1 MNHTVFVNRILNMKK
16 IKFIGLDMDHTLIRY
31 QTKNFEETVYQRVV
45 ARLILDQH
53 YPSEIKQFHF
63 DFDQA
68 IRGLVVDC
76 QNGNIL
82 KLSRFSAI
90 RHSNHGTKPIE
101 FTEQQRIYRSVYVDL
116 GDPNYIAI
124 DTAFSIAFC
133 VLYAQLVDYK
143 DQYPLSLPNYREIAL
158 DVLHTVDLIHAD
170 GSLKKIISENLDHYV
185 IREREVVDGLKRYVH
200 FGKKIFVLTNSEYP
214 YAKLLLDYAINP
226 FLAKNEHWSDLFEFV
241 ITQANKPRFFY
252 DNLTFLKINPDDA
265 LMTNLPDKIVSGVY
279 QGGNAKKFTDDLHLN
294 GDEILYIGDHIYG
307 DVLRLKK
314 DCNWRTALVVDELGA
329 EIASQKK
336 ACPIQKKISQAMQ
349 VKVGLEEKYTLL
361 CSLRIDEHTNQYDE
375 SISDVQHKITEQDKD
390 IAQLLKEQHQWFNPF
405 WDRVFRAGAEES
417 YFAYQV
423 EHYACIYMENLAA
436 FLAHSP
442 LSYFRANRRPLA
454 HDLDVEI

>member
-1 MNHTVFVNRILNMKK
+1 MNQTVFVNRILNMKK

-31 QTKNFEETVYQRVV
+31 QTKNFEETVYKLIVE
-45 ARLILDQH
+45 RLILDKH
-53 YPSEIKQFHF
+53 YPDGIKSFQF
-63 DFDQA
+63 DFDHS

-82 KLSRFSAI
+82 KLSRFAAI
-90 RHSNHGTKPIE
+90 RQSNHGTKPIE
-101 FTEQQRIYRSVYVDL
+101 FIEQQRIYRSIYVDL
-116 GDPNYIAI
+116 RDPNYIAI

-158 DVLHTVDLIHAD
+158 DVLHMVDQIHAD
-170 GSLKKIISENLDHYV
+170 GSLKKIISKNLDHYV
-185 IREREVVDGLKRYVH
+185 IKEREVVEGLKRYVH
-200 FGKKIFVLTNSEYP
+200 FGKKIFVLTNSEYA
-214 YAKLLLDYAINP
+214 YTKLLLDYAINP
-226 FLAKNEHWSDLFEFV
+226 FLSNNENWSDLFEFV

-252 DNLTFLKINPDDA
+252 DNLTFLKINPADA
-265 LMTNLPDKIVSGVY
+265 SMSNLSGHISPGIY

-329 EIASQKK
+329 EIASQQQ
-336 ACPIQKKISQAMQ
+336 AFPIKKKISQAMQ
-349 VKVGLEEKYTLL
+349 VKVDLEEQYTSL
-361 CSLRIDEHTNQYDE
+361 CSQRIDEDTDKYDE
-375 SISDVQHKITEQDKD
+375 SINEAQKKITMLDKD
-390 IAQLLKEQHQWFNPF
+390 ISQLLKEQHRWFNPY
-405 WDRVFRAGAEES
+405 WDRIFRAGAEES

-423 EHYACIYMENLAA
+423 EHYACIYMESLAL
-436 FLAHSP
+436 FLEHSP

-454 HDLDVEI
+454 HDLDV

>member
-1 MNHTVFVNRILNMKK
+1 MNQTVFVNRILNMKK

-31 QTKNFEETVYQRVV
+31 QTKNFEETVYKLVV
-45 ARLILDQH
+45 ERLLQDKQ
-53 YPSEIKQFHF
+53 YPEGIKSLQFNF
-63 DFDQA
+63 DHA
-68 IRGLVVDC
+68 IRGLVVDS

-82 KLSRFSAI
+82 KLSRFAAI
-90 RHSNHGTKPIE
+90 RQSKHGTKPIE
-101 FTEQQRIYRSVYVDL
+101 FAEQQRIYRSIYVDL
-116 GDPNYIAI
+116 RDPNYIAI

-143 DQYPLSLPNYREIAL
+143 DQYPLNLPNYREIAL
-158 DVLHTVDLIHAD
+158 DVLHTVDMIHAD
-170 GSLKKIISENLDHYV
+170 GSLKKIISENLEYYV
-185 IREREVVDGLKRYVH
+185 IRERAVVEGLKRFVH
-200 FGKKIFVLTNSEYP
+200 FGKKIFILTNSEYP

-226 FLAKNEHWSDLFEFV
+226 FLAKDEHWSDLFEFV
-241 ITQANKPRFFY
+241 ITSANKPRFFF
-252 DNLTFLKINPDDA
+252 DNLTFLKINSEDA
-265 LMTNLPDKIVSGVY
+265 SMSNVASKIVPGVY
-279 QGGNAKKFTDDLHLN
+279 QGGNAKKFTDDLQLN

-329 EIASQKK
+329 EIASQQQ
-336 ACPIQKKISQAMQ
+336 ALPIHKKINLAMQ
-349 VKVGLEEKYTLL
+349 VKVGLEEEYTQL
-361 CSLRIDEHTNQYDE
+361 CSLRIDEQTDKYE
-375 SISDVQHKITEQDKD
+375 GSINALQQKITLLDKD
-390 IAQLLKEQHQWFNPF
+390 ISQLLKEQHQWFNPY

-436 FLAHSP
+436 FLHHSP

-454 HDLDVEI
+454 HDLDDIN

>member
-143 DQYPLSLPNYREIAL
+143 DKNPKDLPTY
-158 DVLHTVDLIHAD
+158 
-170 GSLKKIISENLDHYV
+170 
-185 IREREVVDGLKRYVH
+185 
-200 FGKKIFVLTNSEYP
+200 
-214 YAKLLLDYAINP
+214 
-226 FLAKNEHWSDLFEFV
+226 
-241 ITQANKPRFFY
+241 
-252 DNLTFLKINPDDA
+252 
-265 LMTNLPDKIVSGVY
+265 
-279 QGGNAKKFTDDLHLN
+279 
-294 GDEILYIGDHIYG
+294 
-307 DVLRLKK
+307 
-314 DCNWRTALVVDELGA
+314 
-329 EIASQKK
+329 
-336 ACPIQKKISQAMQ
+336 
-349 VKVGLEEKYTLL
+349 
-361 CSLRIDEHTNQYDE
+361 
-375 SISDVQHKITEQDKD
+375 HKIAQD
-390 IAQLLKEQHQWFNPF
+390 
-405 WDRVFRAGAEES
+405 
-417 YFAYQV
+417 
-423 EHYACIYMENLAA
+423 
-436 FLAHSP
+436 
-442 LSYFRANRRPLA
+442 
-454 HDLDVEI
+454 